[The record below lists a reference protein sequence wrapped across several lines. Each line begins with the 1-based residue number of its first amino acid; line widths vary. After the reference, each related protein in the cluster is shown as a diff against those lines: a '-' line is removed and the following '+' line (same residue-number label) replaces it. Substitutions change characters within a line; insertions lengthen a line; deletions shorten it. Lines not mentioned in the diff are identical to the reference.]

1 MAKDHEGING
11 AFRGKVGTVV
21 GTVWR
26 GKNVMRSIPVK
37 SKKPLSEKQLLQLQ
51 KLKVVTQFLAPFRLL
66 MNQYYP
72 SNELS
77 KNGTN
82 LITSYALKKA
92 LHIQDQSCYL
102 IYSKLFFAVGVL
114 PKSTFTNS
122 EFTTDN
128 VLKLHWED
136 MRYNLL
142 AQGSDQ
148 LIVIGYNQALQEH
161 YINKFAGIRDE
172 LTTEIALPKHWKKEH
187 IHLWYWWINQE
198 NELHGTSEYL
208 SLTFLK

>member
-37 SKKPLSEKQLLQLQ
+37 SKKPLSDKQLLQLE

-72 SNELS
+72 SKELS

-82 LITSYALKKA
+82 LITSYALKQA
-92 LHIQDQSCYL
+92 LHIENQSCYL
-102 IYSKLFFAVGVL
+102 IYSKLFFACGVL
-114 PKSTFTNS
+114 PNSHFTTK
-122 EFTTDN
+122 ELTTDN
-128 VLKLHWED
+128 VLKLQWED
-136 MRYNLL
+136 MRYNRL
-142 AQGSDQ
+142 AQGDDQ
-148 LIVIGYNQALQEH
+148 LIVIGYNEVLREH

-172 LTTEIALPKHWKKEH
+172 LATEIALPTHWEAND
-187 IHLWYWWINQE
+187 IHLWYWWV
-198 NELHGTSEYL
+198 NESNGLHGTSVYL
-208 SLTFLK
+208 I